1 VSKLV
6 EFNTRALLMI
16 EHINTK
22 SLNDFSI
29 PRSKIAT
36 ASEIGGCPRKIVMG
50 MNHPVA
56 PSASSMRQKRRGHI
70 FEIDQAERLAIM
82 GFKEVSPNEFRS
94 AKAPCFCRQLTLED
108 HRLSVGCHNDFS
120 IKHRDLTL
128 QIIEAKTTGSIPE
141 NAYPS
146 WLDQHYVQ
154 LGLTA
159 LNYPGV
165 AVRGSILA
173 VDLNRGE
180 EREFNGF
187 TPNKELYEFLCQDVG
202 AHIIAAK
209 KGEIEPNCNMAL
221 YCGQCDYREGCP
233 AFEMPEVELPVEV
246 LEAAEE
252 HLHAQIDKKAA
263 DKRLKSAGYKI
274 EKFGFPYFKGKVD
287 DLELSVITVAD
298 SKVIDTDKLKDE
310 HPELFLDDTYKK
322 AKDGYVKVEVKRVKP
337 KTAALKEEKEAA

>member
-1 VSKLV
+1 MSRLV
-6 EFNTRALLMI
+6 EFNTKALLKI
-16 EHINTK
+16 EEENTK
-22 SLNDFSI
+22 SLNDFSMQ
-29 PRSKIAT
+29 RSQMAT

-50 MNHPVA
+50 MNHPVT
-56 PSASSMRQKRRGHI
+56 SSGSSLRQKRRGHI
-70 FEIDQAERLAIM
+70 FEIDETERLTIM
-82 GFKEVSPNEFRS
+82 GFKEVLPKNFRN

-120 IKHRDLTL
+120 IKHRDLSI

-159 LNYPGV
+159 LNFPGI

-187 TPNKELYEFLCQDVG
+187 IPNIELYEFLCQDVG
-202 AHIIAAK
+202 GHIIAAK
-209 KGEIEPNCNMAL
+209 KGKIEPNCNMAL
-221 YCGQCDYREGCP
+221 YCGQCDYRAGCP

-246 LEAAEE
+246 REAAEE
-252 HLHAQIDKKAA
+252 HLQAQIDKKAA
-263 DKRLKSAGYKI
+263 DQRLKKASYKI
-274 EKFGFPYFKGKVD
+274 EKFGFPFFKGRID
-287 DLELSVITVAD
+287 DLELSVISVAD
-298 SKVIDTDKLKDE
+298 SKIIDTDKLKDE
-310 HPELFLDDTYKK
+310 HPELFLDDTFKK
-322 AKDGYVKVEVKRVKP
+322 AKDGYVKVEVKRVKA
-337 KTAALKEEKEAA
+337 KKAAGEEKQAA